1 MTACCSLQGLFYAS
15 KAEKALIVVNML
27 SELAR
32 LLYFTLSGLTK
43 TFPISQHDFRRHDG
57 RSE

>member
-1 MTACCSLQGLFYAS
+1 MTACCSFRGLLYTS

-43 TFPISQHDFRRHDG
+43 TFVISQYDFRRHDG